1 MSGMVLLVPFLLLG
15 SCCVWDSKLGWQTTT
30 FTKVNFTLLLVLRA
44 YSREA
49 LGLKISSFRG
59 FEDLD
64 YFSKGLLDML

>member
-15 SCCVWDSKLGWQTTT
+15 SRCVWDSKLGWQT